1 MDIGKHQRKPLGIQ
15 VLLFPLP
22 FQGHMNPMLHL
33 GNALYSKG
41 FSITIIQTR
50 FNSPDTT
57 EFPNFA
63 FHFIDD
69 GLQMSSAALFDALS
83 AVKASCLEKFRHCLS
98 QILNGDCENKEP
110 IACLIT
116 DPSWEFAGTVA
127 DSFNLPR
134 IALKTG
140 SILSYI
146 VYEALP
152 LLREKGYFPIPG
164 SKALTLICICLYMEG
179 SRYNCI
185 ILNQMDE
192 YVTVR

>member
-1 MDIGKHQRKPLGIQ
+1 MDIGKHQRKHLGIQ

-50 FNSPDTT
+50 FNTPDTT

-179 SRYNCI
+179 QGI
-185 ILNQMDE
+185 I
-192 YVTVR
+192 VSS